1 MASIVNI
8 SPLTSNAED
17 ESLSARGA
25 SRSYHQYPQLAC
37 NAHHSFQDQPSNT
50 ATISTEEVNDE
61 EQQQECSI
69 CMFPLSGPPNGQ
81 TTYQGLRTLP
91 CSHSFHEECI
101 QRWLGEN
108 MQCPLCRAVVDGN
121 EGDARES
128 SRTPS
133 IGPVALDM
141 EYLISSIRPELTRIY
156 GRQLTCLL
164 IVPALLIYNI
174 STSSLV
180 STYPLFMVIF
190 MNLISTLL
198 VKNMIEEPASMTP
211 LHLARTQEVFSNF
224 PFIRVILIIIIISF
238 MVVETKTVGTLGMI
252 AVLSIGLQ
260 LFDELSLISIISPV
274 IFHSRSRR

>member
-1 MASIVNI
+1 MASIVTI
-8 SPLTSNAED
+8 APLTSNAED
-17 ESLSARGA
+17 EHEHLSAHGA
-25 SRSYHQYPQLAC
+25 SRSQHNQYPQLAC
-37 NAHHSFQDQPSNT
+37 NAHHSFQDQPSSSN
-50 ATISTEEVNDE
+50 EVNDE
-61 EQQQECSI
+61 AQQNECSI

-81 TTYQGLRTLP
+81 ATYQGLRTLP
-91 CSHSFHEECI
+91 CRHSFHEECI
-101 QRWLGEN
+101 QRWLGQN
-108 MQCPLCRAVVDGN
+108 TRCPLCRAVVDGN

-128 SRTPS
+128 RRTPS
-133 IGPVALDM
+133 IERVTLDM
-141 EYLISSIRPELTRIY
+141 ESLLSSIRPELRRIY

-164 IVPALLIYNI
+164 IVPALLVYNI

-190 MNLISTLL
+190 MNLISILL
-198 VKNMIEEPASMTP
+198 VKNMIEDPTSMTP

-224 PFIRVILIIIIISF
+224 PFVRVILIIIILSF

-274 IFHSRSRR
+274 IFHSRAARR